1 MIIYIDD
8 ILVYSKMVEE
18 HEKHLEYLLSKFQ
31 QNEPFANKAKSE
43 FA

>member
-1 MIIYIDD
+1 VIIYIDD

-18 HEKHLEYLLSKFQ
+18 HVKHLEYLLSKFQ
-31 QNEPFANKAKSE
+31 QNELFANRVKSE